1 MHHIQFVS
9 SSCVQTLITT
19 HFREILDH
27 NLIAG
32 VIDAPVAAVGASS
45 SSAGGGGA
53 AAASS
58 SGADAVSRH
67 LSFYQMKVL
76 LDRKH
81 IRPATSGAGAVD
93 TSVVSSDA
101 AEPLGTDEYDDN
113 VVPLFQL
120 VPGRSLS
127 SYGLAC
133 AARAGLVRPVIDRA
147 HEITIL
153 WSKRA
158 AIAPLP
164 AYVESAERAARERAQ
179 MKVIQTLLE
188 FPVWAAVDDSD
199 ASRELLGATKQATDA
214 DVWKLVQQLHDLAS
228 VA

>member
-1 MHHIQFVS
+1 M
-9 SSCVQTLITT
+9 QTLITT

-27 NLIAG
+27 NLLIGG
-32 VIDAPVAAVGASS
+32 VIDAPAPAMSASS
-45 SSAGGGGA
+45 SSSGAGGGGTA
-53 AAASS
+53 GTVASGS
-58 SGADAVSRH
+58 DGAEAVSRH

-81 IRPATSGAGAVD
+81 IRPATSGGAGATD

-101 AEPLGTDEYDDN
+101 AEPLGPDEYDDN

-133 AARAGLVRPVIDRA
+133 AARAGLARPVIDRA
-147 HEITIL
+147 HEITTL

-158 AIAPLP
+158 PIAPLP
-164 AYVESAERAARERAQ
+164 AYVESPERAARERAQ
-179 MKVIQTLLE
+179 MRVLQTLLE
-188 FPVWAAVDDSD
+188 FPVWASVDDSD

-214 DVWKLVQQLHDLAS
+214 DVWTLVQQLHDLAS
-228 VA
+228 IA